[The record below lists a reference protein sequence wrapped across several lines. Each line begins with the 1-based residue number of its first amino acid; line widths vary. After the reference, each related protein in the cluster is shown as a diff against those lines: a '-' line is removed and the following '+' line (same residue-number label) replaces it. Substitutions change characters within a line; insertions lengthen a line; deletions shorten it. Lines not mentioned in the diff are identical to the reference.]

1 MNDLIQRVTNAIIR
15 QEGMPADFKDPGNL
29 RAAPWRQRAVI
40 VHGFWCPASRA
51 EGVAGAA
58 HEVALRIAE
67 GQTLFQLIRAWAPP
81 SENNTSAYVQNVAE
95 WAAIPDINVALWDYL
110 GA

>member
-1 MNDLIQRVTNAIIR
+1 MGGGLYTGFTPPPQGSVFTVDDEIDHLQQR
-15 QEGMPADFKDPGNL
+15 PLF
-29 RAAPWRQRAVI
+29 RAV
-40 VHGFWCPASRA
+40 GEEA